1 MAQLEF
7 VALLLGLCETGGV
20 LLLRDCVVGAIP
32 PVLGN
37 GPSYKETGGLPYDGT
52 LGSNQRAKAMGHH
65 RRMATADAGHGGNRP
80 EPAAYSEIMSKL
92 LRTRR
97 EDSNFSR
104 FTSLLDSSLYDEEG
118 IRYSLPDHVY
128 SEESSK
134 W

>member
-1 MAQLEF
+1 
-7 VALLLGLCETGGV
+7 
-20 LLLRDCVVGAIP
+20 
-32 PVLGN
+32 
-37 GPSYKETGGLPYDGT
+37 
-52 LGSNQRAKAMGHH
+52 
-65 RRMATADAGHGGNRP
+65 
-80 EPAAYSEIMSKL
+80 MSKL